1 MTSTSPPKITP
12 AKLPQLTVT
21 LLTFG
26 AFFAFFVFGFSDS
39 LKGPVLPELL
49 DDLQI
54 NYAVG
59 GTILLGLYA
68 GFTLASLLSGLLAD
82 RFGPKM
88 VLVLAGSSLSL
99 GVFTF
104 AAANTAVTLTAAMFI
119 LGFGLGAIELGANGL
134 IVSLHSEHQG
144 RYLNLMA
151 AMHGLGSTVAPLYA
165 GLMLANDQTWRT
177 VYRGDL
183 LLAIPLILLFA
194 LLRFPRQANTEA
206 DDAFQWRELGKSAF
220 TPRLL
225 LSYLTVLLYVSTE
238 IGIASWLV
246 AYLQDVRGQDVAQST
261 QALSL
266 FWALMMIG
274 RFLGSFL
281 VDRIGYLRAI
291 LITVLLASGCL
302 AIGLFGPPQAWW
314 LLAISGIFLSIVF
327 PTFTAAIASSLTEN
341 KNSIL
346 GVLFTFAG
354 LGGIFGPWLVG
365 VVSNSLG
372 LEIGF
377 SLILGLSLTTAVIVT
392 ILLRLNSGQAK
403 EQI

>member
-1 MTSTSPPKITP
+1 PKMTP
-12 AKLPQLTVT
+12 AKLPQLTVA

-26 AFFAFFVFGFSDS
+26 AVFALFVFGFSDS

-68 GFTLASLLSGLLAD
+68 GFTIASLLSGLLAD
-82 RFGPKM
+82 RFGQKM
-88 VLVLAGSSLSL
+88 VLVLAGATLSL
-99 GVFTF
+99 GVFMF
-104 AAANTAVTLTAAMFI
+104 AGANTAVTLTAAMFV

-134 IVSLHSEHQG
+134 IVSLHSQHQG

-151 AMHGLGSTVAPLYA
+151 AMHGLGSTLAPLYA
-165 GLMLANDQTWRT
+165 GLLLANDQTWRT

-183 LLAIPLILLFA
+183 LLAVPIILLFA
-194 LLRFPRQANTEA
+194 LLRFPRRATAAANET
-206 DDAFQWRELGKSAF
+206 FQWRELGQSAF
-220 TPRLL
+220 TPPLL

-246 AYLQDVRGQDVAQST
+246 AYLQDVRGQNVAQST

-266 FWALMMIG
+266 FWGLMMIG
-274 RFLGSFL
+274 RFVGSFV

-291 LITVLLASGCL
+291 LIAVLLASGCL
-302 AIGLFGPPQAWW
+302 VIGLFGPSQAWW
-314 LLAISGIFLSIVF
+314 LLPLSGIFLSIVF
-327 PTFTAAIASSLTEN
+327 PTFTAATASSLTEN

-372 LEIGF
+372 LSIGF

-392 ILLRLNSGQAK
+392 ILLRLQTSQTK

>member
-1 MTSTSPPKITP
+1 MTSPATP
-12 AKLPQLTVT
+12 NVSSVKLPRLTVA
-21 LLTFG
+21 LLTVG

-68 GFTLASLLSGLLAD
+68 GFTIASLLSGLLAD
-82 RFGPKM
+82 RFGQKM
-88 VLVLAGSSLSL
+88 VLMLAGASLSL

-104 AAANTAVTLTAAMFI
+104 AGANTAVTLTAAMFV

-134 IVSLHSEHQG
+134 IVSLHSQHQG

-151 AMHGLGSTVAPLYA
+151 AMHGLGSTLAPLYA
-165 GLMLANDQTWRT
+165 GLLLANDQTWRT

-194 LLRFPRQANTEA
+194 LLRFPRQTNAEA
-206 DDAFQWRELGKSAF
+206 GDTFQWRELGQSAF
-220 TPRLL
+220 TPPLL
-225 LSYLTVLLYVSTE
+225 LAYLTVLLYVSTE

-246 AYLQDVRGQDVAQST
+246 AYLQDVRGQNVAQST

-266 FWALMMIG
+266 FWGLMMIG
-274 RFLGSFL
+274 RFVGSFV

-302 AIGLFGPPQAWW
+302 AIGLFGPSQAWW
-314 LLAISGIFLSIVF
+314 LLPLSGIFLSIVF
-327 PTFTAAIASSLTEN
+327 PTFTAATASSLTEN

-372 LEIGF
+372 LSIGF

-392 ILLRLNSGQAK
+392 ILLRLQTSQTK